1 MAERSSP
8 GLRKQRGDMMD
19 MSEKTAISE
28 TRKFG
33 IALTIVLAALA
44 TVQALRSHPTAAWWL
59 GGGSALALAG
69 TILAPR
75 TLVPVRKALTIVARA
90 IGWVNTRI
98 LLAVTFYLVFAP
110 VGLVARLLR
119 KDLLKLRFRS
129 SQDSYWI
136 PCEPKAFN
144 KEDYTRQF

>member
-1 MAERSSP
+1 MVVA
-8 GLRKQRGDMMD
+8 
-19 MSEKTAISE
+19 
-28 TRKFG
+28 
-33 IALTIVLAALA
+33 ALLVVLAA
-44 TVQALRSHPTAAWWL
+44 VQALRGHPVRALWL
-59 GGGSALALAG
+59 GGSSVCVLAL
-69 TILAPR
+69 TMCVPR
-75 TLVPVRKALTIVARA
+75 ALGLVLTVLTPLARA

-119 KDLLKLRFRS
+119 RDLLKLRFRS
-129 SQDSYWI
+129 SQASYWI